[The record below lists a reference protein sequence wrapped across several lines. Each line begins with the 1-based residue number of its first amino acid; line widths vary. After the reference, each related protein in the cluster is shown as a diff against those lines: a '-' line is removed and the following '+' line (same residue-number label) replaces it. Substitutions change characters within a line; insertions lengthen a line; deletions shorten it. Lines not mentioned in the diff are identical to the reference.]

1 MRPMEDDAL
10 EVEKRA
16 SARVGTEVKGK
27 WKVDRLLGL
36 GGMAAVYAATH
47 RNGKRVALKILH
59 REVSAVPDLRARFL
73 REAKASNRVDHPGV
87 VSVSDDDVTED
98 GAAFLVMDLL
108 EGETVGARWAAQG
121 KRFDIRSVLEIAD
134 QLLDVL
140 VVAHEGGI
148 VHRDIKPD
156 NLFMVRGS
164 GLKVLDFGIARV
176 RELSSVTK
184 GATYAGAVMGTPAFM
199 PPEQARSRWADVDA
213 QSDVWA
219 VGATMFTL
227 LSGRFVHDAETPNEQ
242 LAQAITRPAPAL
254 IKVAPNAPADIAA
267 IVDRAL
273 MYEKRDRFRS
283 AAEMQKAVRVA
294 LGALD
299 RALPAVFATAP
310 TIAAISGPSA
320 DSLLTSETASG
331 GAPAVRLRAIAIGG
345 VIAAAAIGVAVVIS
359 RGGAGTA
366 PATEPATAEVSA
378 PAQADRGDA
387 PPLGTVTSDPPAE
400 ATASASGTAISVDAL
415 PDATARDKPG
425 GAAASAHPTTPSPPS
440 TSTEPNGTKTKKRRN
455 LGF

>member
-1 MRPMEDDAL
+1 MEDDAL

-27 WKVDRLLGL
+27 WKIDRLLGL

-47 RNGKRVALKILH
+47 RTGKRVALKILH
-59 REVSAVPDLRARFL
+59 REVSAIPDLRARFL
-73 REAKASNRVDHPGV
+73 REAYASNKVGHPGV

-108 EGETVGARWAAQG
+108 EGETVGARWIAQD
-121 KRFDIRSVLEIAD
+121 KRFDVRSALEVAD

-213 QSDVWA
+213 QSDLWA

-242 LAQAITRPAPAL
+242 LAQAITRPAPPL
-254 IKVAPNAPADIAA
+254 IKVAPNAPADVAA

-273 MYEKRDRFRS
+273 MYEKRDRFRN
-283 AAEMQKAVRVA
+283 AAEMQKAVRAA
-294 LGALD
+294 LGSLD
-299 RALPAVFATAP
+299 RVAPAMFATAP
-310 TIAAISGPSA
+310 TIAAISSSSGET
-320 DSLLTSETASG
+320 LLTSEGASR
-331 GAPAVRLRAIAIGG
+331 ATPVTRLRAIAIGAL
-345 VIAAAAIGVAVVIS
+345 VAAAAIGVAVAVS
-359 RGGAGTA
+359 RGSGPSAASSTERASAEVNAPRPAELAPPGPSVEVANEA
-366 PATEPATAEVSA
+366 PA
-378 PAQADRGDA
+378 
-387 PPLGTVTSDPPAE
+387 
-400 ATASASGTAISVDAL
+400 ASASADATAPPQGTAISIDAL
-415 PDATARDKPG
+415 PDSTARDKARAG
-425 GAAASAHPTTPSPPS
+425 TAATGTAAPV
-440 TSTEPNGTKTKKRRN
+440 GTKTKKHRN